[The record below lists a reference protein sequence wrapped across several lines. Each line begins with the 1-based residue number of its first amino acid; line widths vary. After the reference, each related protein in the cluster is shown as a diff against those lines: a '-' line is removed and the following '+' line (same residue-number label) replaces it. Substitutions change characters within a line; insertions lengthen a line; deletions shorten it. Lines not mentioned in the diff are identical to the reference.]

1 MRISDWSSDVCSSDL
16 AEYQPVHVHRLGIE
30 RLSAREGK
38 QALGQCRGSLS
49 RRLRSLDESLNTL
62 SPSLSQSA
70 LDDLQAAADPGKKI
84 VEVMGTTPRQ
94 LSYGF
99 HLLRLAKRLMRLRQF
114 GGALEHTVF
123 KCLVRFLSP
132 PEEP

>member
-1 MRISDWSSDVCSSDL
+1 M
-16 AEYQPVHVHRLGIE
+16 E

-49 RRLRSLDESLNTL
+49 RRLRALEESLNTL

-84 VEVMGTTPRQ
+84 VEVVGNTPRQ

-99 HLLRLAKRLMRLRQF
+99 HLLRLAKRSEERRV
-114 GGALEHTVF
+114 GKECVST
-123 KCLVRFLSP
+123 CRSRWSP
-132 PEEP
+132 YH